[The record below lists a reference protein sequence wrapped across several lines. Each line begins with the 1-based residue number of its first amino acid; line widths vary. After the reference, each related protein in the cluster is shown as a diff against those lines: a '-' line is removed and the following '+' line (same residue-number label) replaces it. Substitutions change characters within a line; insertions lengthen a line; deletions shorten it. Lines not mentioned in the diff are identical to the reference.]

1 MRFNVN
7 FSNAKRNPIY
17 IVRDSFDSLLRVLI
31 DTVVRIRLHA
41 PDIFVHLA
49 AVSESTARA
58 AAFDDLLGN
67 VAPSVGLRGGNAVLL
82 SSC

>member
-1 MRFNVN
+1 MLILVTRSIILFVS
-7 FSNAKRNPIY
+7 FV
-17 IVRDSFDSLLRVLI
+17 IVLRDLI

-41 PDIFVHLA
+41 PDIVVHLA

-67 VAPSVGLRGGNAVLL
+67 VAPSVGLRGDNAVLL